1 MKLTVFYDSLCPV
14 CNTEVKFIRRRDE
27 KRENSIEFIDIT
39 EPGFTAEN
47 YGFTLQEA
55 VASMHGLDAQ
65 GKIITGVEVFRQ
77 MYAAVGLGWVLSFT
91 RLPIIRNLANLS
103 YKIFAYFRPRFSSFK
118 PAECATE
125 SCELYPEKRFSGN

>member
-14 CNTEVKFIRRRDE
+14 CNTEVKFIRRRDQM
-27 KRENSIEFIDIT
+27 RGNSIDFIDIT
-39 EPGFTAEN
+39 DPNFTAEN

-91 RLPIIRNLANLS
+91 RLPIIRNLANLG

>member
-14 CNTEVKFIRRRDE
+14 CNTEVKFIRRRDQ
-27 KRENSIEFIDIT
+27 KRDNSIKFIDIT
-39 EPGFTAEN
+39 EPSFNAEN

-55 VASMHGLDAQ
+55 VASMHGFDTQ

-91 RLPIIRNLANLS
+91 RLPIIRNIAN
-103 YKIFAYFRPRFSSFK
+103 FAYKLFAYIRPRFSSFN
-118 PAECATE
+118 PADCTTE
-125 SCELYPEKRFSGN
+125 SCELYPEKRFSAN